1 MILILIFKLYSQS
14 YIKGLI
20 FYFSYYQYL
29 IKCPELNTEVVRSDN
44 DFYFLRDNL
53 SKLYPKTVIPPLPH
67 RSVFDNIKSEETN
80 NIKMRDYQRFVNAVL
95 ENPLLRSSDIVEE
108 FITKE
113 QNEFNILKL
122 KYKNLKQVVETKN
135 FVTLSGE
142 LDATFY
148 QKNFNL
154 STKYQKITEKKRGL
168 LLKLNNSIKD
178 VIYQMDLINTKW
190 NNLMEIFQDLS
201 LLYRSNDEN
210 LSIFSNFGEYCKS
223 ISNINTLE
231 KNFLQIDV
239 KEFFKYIRL
248 EYDEVDK
255 LFNDYKYAK
264 INFEGCENNIISH
277 KKNKSNNIN
286 NNEEVYKFEL
296 KQKELEKDNAK
307 RLCCFL
313 QNRTCEEY
321 QRILELHKNRIKN
334 IFSKICPNIIE
345 TYKKEYEN
353 LIKLI
358 NSFGN

>member
-1 MILILIFKLYSQS
+1 M
-14 YIKGLI
+14 
-20 FYFSYYQYL
+20 
-29 IKCPELNTEVVRSDN
+29 
-44 DFYFLRDNL
+44 
-53 SKLYPKTVIPPLPH
+53 
-67 RSVFDNIKSEETN
+67 KSEETN
-80 NIKMRDYQRFVNAVL
+80 SIKMRDYARFINAVL
-95 ENPLLRSSDIVEE
+95 ENPLLRSSEIVEE

-148 QKNFNL
+148 QKNFTL
-154 STKYQKITEKKRGL
+154 SNKYQKIIEKKKAL
-168 LLKLNNSIKD
+168 LIKLNNSIKD
-178 VIYQMDLINTKW
+178 VVYQLELVNTKM
-190 NNLMEIFQDLS
+190 NNLSEIFQDLS
-201 LLYRSNDEN
+201 LLSRSNEEN
-210 LSIFSNFGEYCKS
+210 ISIFSNFGEYCTT

-231 KNFLQIDV
+231 KNFLQKDV

-255 LFNDYKYAK
+255 LFSDYKYAK

-277 KKNKSNNIN
+277 KNNKLNNMY
-286 NNEEVYKFEL
+286 NNEDMYKFEL
-296 KQKELEKDNAK
+296 EQKEKEKDNAK

-321 QRILELHKNRIKN
+321 ERILELHQNRVKKL
-334 IFSKICPNIIE
+334 FSKICPGIIE

-358 NSFGN
+358 ISFGN

>member
-1 MILILIFKLYSQS
+1 M
-14 YIKGLI
+14 
-20 FYFSYYQYL
+20 
-29 IKCPELNTEVVRSDN
+29 
-44 DFYFLRDNL
+44 
-53 SKLYPKTVIPPLPH
+53 
-67 RSVFDNIKSEETN
+67 KSEETN
-80 NIKMRDYQRFVNAVL
+80 NIKMRDYERFINAVL
-95 ENPLLRSSDIVEE
+95 ENPLLRSSEIVEE

-148 QKNFNL
+148 QKNFTL
-154 STKYQKITEKKRGL
+154 SNKYQKIIEKKKAL
-168 LLKLNNSIKD
+168 LIKLNNSIKD
-178 VIYQMDLINTKW
+178 VVYQLELVNTKM
-190 NNLMEIFQDLS
+190 NNLSEIFQDLS
-201 LLYRSNDEN
+201 LLSRSNEEN
-210 LSIFSNFGEYCKS
+210 ISIFSNFGEYCTT

-231 KNFLQIDV
+231 KNFLQKDV

-255 LFNDYKYAK
+255 LFSDYKYAK

-277 KKNKSNNIN
+277 KNNKQNKMY
-286 NNEEVYKFEL
+286 NNEDMYKFEL
-296 KQKELEKDNAK
+296 EQKEKEKDNAK

-321 QRILELHKNRIKN
+321 ERILELHQNRVKKL
-334 IFSKICPNIIE
+334 FSKICPGIIE

-358 NSFGN
+358 ISFEN

>member
-1 MILILIFKLYSQS
+1 M
-14 YIKGLI
+14 
-20 FYFSYYQYL
+20 
-29 IKCPELNTEVVRSDN
+29 
-44 DFYFLRDNL
+44 
-53 SKLYPKTVIPPLPH
+53 
-67 RSVFDNIKSEETN
+67 KSEETN
-80 NIKMRDYQRFVNAVL
+80 NIKMRDYVRFINAVL
-95 ENPLLRSSDIVEE
+95 ENPLLRSSEIVEE

-154 STKYQKITEKKRGL
+154 SNKYQKIIERKKEL
-168 LLKLNNSIKD
+168 LIKLNNSIKD
-178 VIYQMDLINTKW
+178 VVYQMDLVNTKI
-190 NNLMEIFQDLS
+190 NNLSEIFQDLS
-201 LLYRSNDEN
+201 LLSSSNDEN
-210 LSIFSNFGEYCKS
+210 ISIFSNFGEYCKTL
-223 ISNINTLE
+223 SNINTLE
-231 KNFLQIDV
+231 KNFLQKDV

-277 KKNKSNNIN
+277 KNNKLNNMN
-286 NNEEVYKFEL
+286 NNEEYYKFEL
-296 KQKELEKDNAK
+296 KQKEIEKDNAK

-321 QRILELHKNRIKN
+321 QRILELHQNRVKKL
-334 IFSKICPNIIE
+334 FSKICPDIIE
-345 TYKKEYEN
+345 TYKKEYQN

-358 NSFGN
+358 ISFGN

>member
-1 MILILIFKLYSQS
+1 M
-14 YIKGLI
+14 
-20 FYFSYYQYL
+20 
-29 IKCPELNTEVVRSDN
+29 
-44 DFYFLRDNL
+44 
-53 SKLYPKTVIPPLPH
+53 
-67 RSVFDNIKSEETN
+67 KSEETN
-80 NIKMRDYQRFVNAVL
+80 SIKMRDYARFINAVL
-95 ENPLLRSSDIVEE
+95 ENPLLRSSEIVEE

-148 QKNFNL
+148 QKNFTL
-154 STKYQKITEKKRGL
+154 SNKYQKIIEKKKAL
-168 LLKLNNSIKD
+168 LIKLNNSIKD
-178 VIYQMDLINTKW
+178 VVYQLDLVNTKM
-190 NNLMEIFQDLS
+190 NNLSEIFQDLS
-201 LLYRSNDEN
+201 LLSRSNEEN
-210 LSIFSNFGEYCKS
+210 ISIFSNFGEYCTT
-223 ISNINTLE
+223 ISNINTLQ
-231 KNFLQIDV
+231 KNFLQKDV

-255 LFNDYKYAK
+255 LFSDYKYAK

-277 KKNKSNNIN
+277 KNNKQNNMY
-286 NNEEVYKFEL
+286 NNEDMYKFEL
-296 KQKELEKDNAK
+296 EQKEKEKDNAK

-321 QRILELHKNRIKN
+321 ERILELHQNRVKKL
-334 IFSKICPNIIE
+334 FSKICPGIIE

-358 NSFGN
+358 ISFGN

>member
-1 MILILIFKLYSQS
+1 M
-14 YIKGLI
+14 
-20 FYFSYYQYL
+20 
-29 IKCPELNTEVVRSDN
+29 
-44 DFYFLRDNL
+44 
-53 SKLYPKTVIPPLPH
+53 
-67 RSVFDNIKSEETN
+67 KSEETN
-80 NIKMRDYQRFVNAVL
+80 NIKMRDYEKFINAVL
-95 ENPLLRSSDIVEE
+95 ENPLLRSSEIVEE

-148 QKNFNL
+148 QKNFTL
-154 STKYQKITEKKRGL
+154 SNKYQKIIEKKKAL
-168 LLKLNNSIKD
+168 LIKLNNSIKD
-178 VIYQMDLINTKW
+178 VVYQLELVNTKM
-190 NNLMEIFQDLS
+190 NNLSEIFQDLS
-201 LLYRSNDEN
+201 LLSRSNEEN
-210 LSIFSNFGEYCKS
+210 ISIFSNFGEYCTT

-231 KNFLQIDV
+231 KNFLQKDV

-255 LFNDYKYAK
+255 LFSDYKYAK

-277 KKNKSNNIN
+277 KNNKQNNMY
-286 NNEEVYKFEL
+286 NNEDMYKFEL
-296 KQKELEKDNAK
+296 EQKEKEKDNAK

-321 QRILELHKNRIKN
+321 ERILELHQNRVKKL
-334 IFSKICPNIIE
+334 FSKICPGIIE

-358 NSFGN
+358 ISFGN

>member
-1 MILILIFKLYSQS
+1 M
-14 YIKGLI
+14 
-20 FYFSYYQYL
+20 
-29 IKCPELNTEVVRSDN
+29 
-44 DFYFLRDNL
+44 
-53 SKLYPKTVIPPLPH
+53 
-67 RSVFDNIKSEETN
+67 KSEETN
-80 NIKMRDYQRFVNAVL
+80 SIKMRDYARFINAVL
-95 ENPLLRSSDIVEE
+95 ENPLLRSSEIVEE

-135 FVTLSGE
+135 FVTLNGE

-148 QKNFNL
+148 QKNFTL
-154 STKYQKITEKKRGL
+154 SNKYQKIIEKKKAL
-168 LLKLNNSIKD
+168 LIKLNNSIKD
-178 VIYQMDLINTKW
+178 VVYQLELVNTKM
-190 NNLMEIFQDLS
+190 NNLSEIFQDLS
-201 LLYRSNDEN
+201 LLSRSNEEN
-210 LSIFSNFGEYCKS
+210 ISIFSNFGEYCTT

-231 KNFLQIDV
+231 KNFLQKDV

-255 LFNDYKYAK
+255 LFSDYKYAK

-277 KKNKSNNIN
+277 KNNKQNNMY
-286 NNEEVYKFEL
+286 NNEDMYKFEL
-296 KQKELEKDNAK
+296 EQKEKEKDNAK

-321 QRILELHKNRIKN
+321 ERILELHQNRVKKL
-334 IFSKICPNIIE
+334 FSKICPGIIE

-358 NSFGN
+358 ISFGN

>member
-1 MILILIFKLYSQS
+1 M
-14 YIKGLI
+14 
-20 FYFSYYQYL
+20 
-29 IKCPELNTEVVRSDN
+29 
-44 DFYFLRDNL
+44 
-53 SKLYPKTVIPPLPH
+53 
-67 RSVFDNIKSEETN
+67 KSEETN
-80 NIKMRDYQRFVNAVL
+80 NIKMRDYERFINAVL
-95 ENPLLRSSDIVEE
+95 ENPLLRSSEIVEE

-135 FVTLSGE
+135 FVNLSGE

-148 QKNFNL
+148 QKNFTL
-154 STKYQKITEKKRGL
+154 SNKYQKIIEKKKAL
-168 LLKLNNSIKD
+168 LIKLNNSIKD
-178 VIYQMDLINTKW
+178 VVYQLELVNTKI
-190 NNLMEIFQDLS
+190 NNLSEIFQDLS
-201 LLYRSNDEN
+201 LLSRSNEEN
-210 LSIFSNFGEYCKS
+210 ISIFSNFGEYCTT

-231 KNFLQIDV
+231 KNFLQKDV

-255 LFNDYKYAK
+255 LFSDYKYAK

-277 KKNKSNNIN
+277 KNNKQNNMY
-286 NNEEVYKFEL
+286 NNEDMYKFEL
-296 KQKELEKDNAK
+296 EQKEKEKDNAK

-321 QRILELHKNRIKN
+321 ERILELHQNRVKKL
-334 IFSKICPNIIE
+334 FSKICPGIIE

-358 NSFGN
+358 ISFGN

>member
-1 MILILIFKLYSQS
+1 M
-14 YIKGLI
+14 
-20 FYFSYYQYL
+20 
-29 IKCPELNTEVVRSDN
+29 
-44 DFYFLRDNL
+44 
-53 SKLYPKTVIPPLPH
+53 
-67 RSVFDNIKSEETN
+67 KSEETN
-80 NIKMRDYQRFVNAVL
+80 SIKMRDYARFINAVL
-95 ENPLLRSSDIVEE
+95 ENPLLRSSEIVEE

-148 QKNFNL
+148 QKNFTL
-154 STKYQKITEKKRGL
+154 SNKYQKIIEKKKAL
-168 LLKLNNSIKD
+168 LIKLNNSIKD
-178 VIYQMDLINTKW
+178 VVYQLDLVNTKM
-190 NNLMEIFQDLS
+190 NNLSEIFQDLS
-201 LLYRSNDEN
+201 LLSRSNEEN
-210 LSIFSNFGEYCKS
+210 ISIFSNFGEYCTT

-231 KNFLQIDV
+231 KNFLQKDV

-255 LFNDYKYAK
+255 LFSDYKYAK

-277 KKNKSNNIN
+277 KNNKQNNMY
-286 NNEEVYKFEL
+286 NNEDMYKYEL
-296 KQKELEKDNAK
+296 EQKEKEKDNAK

-321 QRILELHKNRIKN
+321 ERILELHQNRVKKL
-334 IFSKICPNIIE
+334 FSKICPGIIE

-358 NSFGN
+358 ISFGN

>member
-1 MILILIFKLYSQS
+1 M
-14 YIKGLI
+14 
-20 FYFSYYQYL
+20 
-29 IKCPELNTEVVRSDN
+29 
-44 DFYFLRDNL
+44 
-53 SKLYPKTVIPPLPH
+53 
-67 RSVFDNIKSEETN
+67 KSEETN
-80 NIKMRDYQRFVNAVL
+80 SIKMRDYARFINAVL
-95 ENPLLRSSDIVEE
+95 ENPLLRSSEIVEE

-148 QKNFNL
+148 QKNFTL
-154 STKYQKITEKKRGL
+154 SNKYQKIIEKKKAL
-168 LLKLNNSIKD
+168 LIKLNSSIKD
-178 VIYQMDLINTKW
+178 VVYQLDLVNTKM
-190 NNLMEIFQDLS
+190 NNLSEIFQDLS
-201 LLYRSNDEN
+201 LLSRSNEEN
-210 LSIFSNFGEYCKS
+210 ISIFSNFGEYCTT

-231 KNFLQIDV
+231 KNFLQKDV

-255 LFNDYKYAK
+255 LFGDYKYAK

-277 KKNKSNNIN
+277 KNNKQNNMY
-286 NNEEVYKFEL
+286 NNEDMYKFEL
-296 KQKELEKDNAK
+296 EQKEKEKDNAK

-321 QRILELHKNRIKN
+321 ERILELHQNRVKKL
-334 IFSKICPNIIE
+334 FSKICPGIIE

-358 NSFGN
+358 ISFGN

>member
-1 MILILIFKLYSQS
+1 
-14 YIKGLI
+14 
-20 FYFSYYQYL
+20 
-29 IKCPELNTEVVRSDN
+29 
-44 DFYFLRDNL
+44 
-53 SKLYPKTVIPPLPH
+53 
-67 RSVFDNIKSEETN
+67 
-80 NIKMRDYQRFVNAVL
+80 MRDYKRFINAIL

-122 KYKNLKQVVETKN
+122 KYKNLKQIVETKN

-148 QKNFNL
+148 QKNFTL
-154 STKYQKITEKKRGL
+154 STKYQKIIEKKRAL
-168 LLKLNNSIKD
+168 FVKLNNSIKD
-178 VIYQMDLINTKW
+178 VIYQLDLINAKW

-210 LSIFSNFGEYCKS
+210 ISIFSNFGEYCKT

-231 KNFLQIDV
+231 KYFLQKDV

-277 KKNKSNNIN
+277 KKNKSNNAK

-296 KQKELEKDNAK
+296 QQKEREKDNAK

-321 QRILELHKNRIKN
+321 QRVLDLHKKRIKN
-334 IFSKICPNIIE
+334 IFSKISPNLIE

>member
-1 MILILIFKLYSQS
+1 M
-14 YIKGLI
+14 
-20 FYFSYYQYL
+20 
-29 IKCPELNTEVVRSDN
+29 
-44 DFYFLRDNL
+44 
-53 SKLYPKTVIPPLPH
+53 
-67 RSVFDNIKSEETN
+67 KSEETN
-80 NIKMRDYQRFVNAVL
+80 SIKMRDYARFINAVL
-95 ENPLLRSSDIVEE
+95 ENPLLRSSEIVEE

-148 QKNFNL
+148 QKNFTL
-154 STKYQKITEKKRGL
+154 SNKYQKIIEKKKAL
-168 LLKLNNSIKD
+168 LIKLNNSIKD
-178 VIYQMDLINTKW
+178 VVYQLDLVNTKM
-190 NNLMEIFQDLS
+190 NNLSEIFQDLS
-201 LLYRSNDEN
+201 LLSRSNEEN
-210 LSIFSNFGEYCKS
+210 ISIFSNFGEYCTT

-231 KNFLQIDV
+231 KNFLQKDV

-255 LFNDYKYAK
+255 LFSDYKYAK

-277 KKNKSNNIN
+277 KNNKQNNMY
-286 NNEEVYKFEL
+286 NNEDMYKFEL
-296 KQKELEKDNAK
+296 KQKEKEKDNAK

-321 QRILELHKNRIKN
+321 ERILELHQNRVKKL
-334 IFSKICPNIIE
+334 FSKICPGIIE

-358 NSFGN
+358 ISFGN

>member
-1 MILILIFKLYSQS
+1 M
-14 YIKGLI
+14 
-20 FYFSYYQYL
+20 
-29 IKCPELNTEVVRSDN
+29 
-44 DFYFLRDNL
+44 
-53 SKLYPKTVIPPLPH
+53 
-67 RSVFDNIKSEETN
+67 KSEETN
-80 NIKMRDYQRFVNAVL
+80 NIKMRDYERFINAVL
-95 ENPLLRSSDIVEE
+95 ENPLLRSSEIVEE

-148 QKNFNL
+148 QKNFTL
-154 STKYQKITEKKRGL
+154 SNKYQKIIEKKKAL
-168 LLKLNNSIKD
+168 LIKLNNSIKD
-178 VIYQMDLINTKW
+178 VVYQLELVNTKM
-190 NNLMEIFQDLS
+190 NNLSEIFQDLS
-201 LLYRSNDEN
+201 LLSRSNEEN
-210 LSIFSNFGEYCKS
+210 ISIFSNFGEYCTT

-231 KNFLQIDV
+231 KNFLQKDV

-255 LFNDYKYAK
+255 LFGDYKYAK

-277 KKNKSNNIN
+277 KNNKQNNMY
-286 NNEEVYKFEL
+286 NNEDMYKFEL
-296 KQKELEKDNAK
+296 EQKEKEKDNAK

-321 QRILELHKNRIKN
+321 ERILELHQNRVKKL
-334 IFSKICPNIIE
+334 FSKICPGIIE

-358 NSFGN
+358 ISFGN

>member
-1 MILILIFKLYSQS
+1 M
-14 YIKGLI
+14 
-20 FYFSYYQYL
+20 
-29 IKCPELNTEVVRSDN
+29 
-44 DFYFLRDNL
+44 
-53 SKLYPKTVIPPLPH
+53 
-67 RSVFDNIKSEETN
+67 KSEETN
-80 NIKMRDYQRFVNAVL
+80 SIKMRDYARFINAVL
-95 ENPLLRSSDIVEE
+95 ENPLLRSSEIVEE

-148 QKNFNL
+148 QKNFTL
-154 STKYQKITEKKRGL
+154 SNKYQKIIEKKKAL
-168 LLKLNNSIKD
+168 LIKLNNSIKD
-178 VIYQMDLINTKW
+178 VVYQLELVNTKM
-190 NNLMEIFQDLS
+190 NNLSEIFQDLS
-201 LLYRSNDEN
+201 LLSRSNEEN
-210 LSIFSNFGEYCKS
+210 ISIFSNIGEYCTT

-231 KNFLQIDV
+231 KNFLQKDV

-255 LFNDYKYAK
+255 LFSDYKYAK

-277 KKNKSNNIN
+277 KNNKQNNMY
-286 NNEEVYKFEL
+286 NNEDMYKFEL
-296 KQKELEKDNAK
+296 EQKEKEKDNAK

-321 QRILELHKNRIKN
+321 ERILELHQNRVKKL
-334 IFSKICPNIIE
+334 FSKICPGIIE

-358 NSFGN
+358 ISFGN

>member
-1 MILILIFKLYSQS
+1 M
-14 YIKGLI
+14 
-20 FYFSYYQYL
+20 
-29 IKCPELNTEVVRSDN
+29 
-44 DFYFLRDNL
+44 
-53 SKLYPKTVIPPLPH
+53 
-67 RSVFDNIKSEETN
+67 KSEETN
-80 NIKMRDYQRFVNAVL
+80 SIKMRDYARFINAVL
-95 ENPLLRSSDIVEE
+95 ENPLLRSSEIVEE

-148 QKNFNL
+148 QKNFTL
-154 STKYQKITEKKRGL
+154 SNKYQKIIEKKKAL
-168 LLKLNNSIKD
+168 LIKLNNSIKD
-178 VIYQMDLINTKW
+178 VVYQLDLCNTKM
-190 NNLMEIFQDLS
+190 NNLSEIFQDLS
-201 LLYRSNDEN
+201 LLSRSNEEN
-210 LSIFSNFGEYCKS
+210 ISIFSNFGEYCTT

-231 KNFLQIDV
+231 KNFLQKDV

-255 LFNDYKYAK
+255 LFSDYKYAK

-277 KKNKSNNIN
+277 KNNKQNNMY
-286 NNEEVYKFEL
+286 NNEDMYKFEL
-296 KQKELEKDNAK
+296 EQKEKEKDNAK

-321 QRILELHKNRIKN
+321 ERILELHQNRVKKL
-334 IFSKICPNIIE
+334 FSEICPDIIE

-358 NSFGN
+358 ISFGN

>member
-1 MILILIFKLYSQS
+1 M
-14 YIKGLI
+14 
-20 FYFSYYQYL
+20 
-29 IKCPELNTEVVRSDN
+29 
-44 DFYFLRDNL
+44 
-53 SKLYPKTVIPPLPH
+53 
-67 RSVFDNIKSEETN
+67 KSEETN
-80 NIKMRDYQRFVNAVL
+80 NIKMRDYEKFINAVL
-95 ENPLLRSSDIVEE
+95 ENPLLRSSEIVEE

-148 QKNFNL
+148 QKNFTL
-154 STKYQKITEKKRGL
+154 SNKYQKIIEKKKAL
-168 LLKLNNSIKD
+168 LIKLNNSIKD
-178 VIYQMDLINTKW
+178 VVYQLELVNTKM
-190 NNLMEIFQDLS
+190 NNLSEIFQDLS
-201 LLYRSNDEN
+201 LLSRSNEEN
-210 LSIFSNFGEYCKS
+210 FSIFSNFGEYCTT

-231 KNFLQIDV
+231 KNFLQKDV

-255 LFNDYKYAK
+255 LFSDYKYAK

-277 KKNKSNNIN
+277 KNNKQNNMY
-286 NNEEVYKFEL
+286 NNEDMYKFEL
-296 KQKELEKDNAK
+296 EQKEKEKDNAK

-321 QRILELHKNRIKN
+321 ERILELHQNRVKKL
-334 IFSKICPNIIE
+334 FSKICPGIIE

-358 NSFGN
+358 ISFGN

>member
-1 MILILIFKLYSQS
+1 M
-14 YIKGLI
+14 
-20 FYFSYYQYL
+20 
-29 IKCPELNTEVVRSDN
+29 
-44 DFYFLRDNL
+44 
-53 SKLYPKTVIPPLPH
+53 
-67 RSVFDNIKSEETN
+67 KSEETN
-80 NIKMRDYQRFVNAVL
+80 NIKMRDYERFINAVL
-95 ENPLLRSSDIVEE
+95 ENPLLRSSEIVEE

-135 FVTLSGE
+135 FVNLSGE

-148 QKNFNL
+148 QKNFTL
-154 STKYQKITEKKRGL
+154 SNKYQKIIEKKKAL
-168 LLKLNNSIKD
+168 LIKLNNSIKD
-178 VIYQMDLINTKW
+178 VVYQLELVNTKI
-190 NNLMEIFQDLS
+190 NNLSEIFQDLS
-201 LLYRSNDEN
+201 LLSRSNEEN
-210 LSIFSNFGEYCKS
+210 ISIFSNFGEYCTT

-231 KNFLQIDV
+231 KNFLQKDV

-255 LFNDYKYAK
+255 LFSDYKYAK

-277 KKNKSNNIN
+277 KNNKQNNMY
-286 NNEEVYKFEL
+286 NNEDMYKYEL
-296 KQKELEKDNAK
+296 EQKEKEKDNAK

-321 QRILELHKNRIKN
+321 ERILELHQNRVKKL
-334 IFSKICPNIIE
+334 FSKICPGIIE

-358 NSFGN
+358 ISFGN

>member
-1 MILILIFKLYSQS
+1 M
-14 YIKGLI
+14 
-20 FYFSYYQYL
+20 
-29 IKCPELNTEVVRSDN
+29 
-44 DFYFLRDNL
+44 
-53 SKLYPKTVIPPLPH
+53 
-67 RSVFDNIKSEETN
+67 KSEETN
-80 NIKMRDYQRFVNAVL
+80 SIKMRDYARFINAVL
-95 ENPLLRSSDIVEE
+95 ENPLLRSSEIVEE

-148 QKNFNL
+148 QKNFTL
-154 STKYQKITEKKRGL
+154 SNKYQKIIEKKKAL
-168 LLKLNNSIKD
+168 LIKLNNSIKD
-178 VIYQMDLINTKW
+178 VVYQLDLVNTKM
-190 NNLMEIFQDLS
+190 NNLSEIFQDLS
-201 LLYRSNDEN
+201 LLSRSNEEN
-210 LSIFSNFGEYCKS
+210 ISIFSNFGEYCTT
-223 ISNINTLE
+223 ISNINTLQ
-231 KNFLQIDV
+231 KNFLQKDV

-255 LFNDYKYAK
+255 LFSDYKYAK

-277 KKNKSNNIN
+277 KNNKQNNMY
-286 NNEEVYKFEL
+286 NNEDMYKYEL
-296 KQKELEKDNAK
+296 EQKEKEKDNAK

-321 QRILELHKNRIKN
+321 ERILELHQNRVKKL
-334 IFSKICPNIIE
+334 FSKICPGIIE

-358 NSFGN
+358 ISFGN

>member
-1 MILILIFKLYSQS
+1 M
-14 YIKGLI
+14 
-20 FYFSYYQYL
+20 
-29 IKCPELNTEVVRSDN
+29 
-44 DFYFLRDNL
+44 
-53 SKLYPKTVIPPLPH
+53 
-67 RSVFDNIKSEETN
+67 KSEETN
-80 NIKMRDYQRFVNAVL
+80 NIKMRDYERFINAVL
-95 ENPLLRSSDIVEE
+95 ENPLLRSSEIVEE

-148 QKNFNL
+148 QKNFTL
-154 STKYQKITEKKRGL
+154 SNKYQKIIEKKKAL
-168 LLKLNNSIKD
+168 LIKLNNSIKD
-178 VIYQMDLINTKW
+178 VVYQLELVNTKM
-190 NNLMEIFQDLS
+190 NNLSEIFQDLS
-201 LLYRSNDEN
+201 LLSRSNEEN
-210 LSIFSNFGEYCKS
+210 ISIFSNFGEYCTT

-231 KNFLQIDV
+231 KNFLQKDV

-248 EYDEVDK
+248 EYDEIDK
-255 LFNDYKYAK
+255 LFSDYKYAK

-277 KKNKSNNIN
+277 KNNKQNNMY
-286 NNEEVYKFEL
+286 NNEDMYKFEL
-296 KQKELEKDNAK
+296 EQKEKEKDNAK

-321 QRILELHKNRIKN
+321 ERILELHQNRVKKL
-334 IFSKICPNIIE
+334 FSKICPGIIE

-358 NSFGN
+358 ISFGN

>member
-1 MILILIFKLYSQS
+1 M
-14 YIKGLI
+14 
-20 FYFSYYQYL
+20 
-29 IKCPELNTEVVRSDN
+29 
-44 DFYFLRDNL
+44 
-53 SKLYPKTVIPPLPH
+53 
-67 RSVFDNIKSEETN
+67 KSEETN
-80 NIKMRDYQRFVNAVL
+80 SIKMRDYARFINAVL
-95 ENPLLRSSDIVEE
+95 ENPLLRSSEIVEE

-148 QKNFNL
+148 QKNFTL
-154 STKYQKITEKKRGL
+154 SNKYQKIIEKKKAL
-168 LLKLNNSIKD
+168 LIKLNNSIKD
-178 VIYQMDLINTKW
+178 VVYQLDLCNTKM
-190 NNLMEIFQDLS
+190 NNLSEIFQDLS
-201 LLYRSNDEN
+201 LLSRSNEEN
-210 LSIFSNFGEYCKS
+210 ISIFSNFGEYCTT
-223 ISNINTLE
+223 ISNINTLQ
-231 KNFLQIDV
+231 KNFLQKDV

-255 LFNDYKYAK
+255 LFSDYKYAK

-277 KKNKSNNIN
+277 KNNKQNNMY
-286 NNEEVYKFEL
+286 NNEDMYKYEL
-296 KQKELEKDNAK
+296 EQKEKEKDNAK

-321 QRILELHKNRIKN
+321 ERILELHQNRVKKL
-334 IFSKICPNIIE
+334 FSEICPDIIE

-358 NSFGN
+358 ISFGN